1 MHRASTVSIVSTIQ
15 ALGATSSLLPLAIR
29 LMDRLWQRQ
38 DHVFPFLNEL
48 LSRVLPPSLPA
59 QLVYEVTLAR
69 AIAIRDI
76 CQLK

>member
-29 LMDRLWQRQ
+29 LMDRLWQHQ